1 VRNYLENDVRASG
14 PESTEPALE
23 FCEGQ
28 NVGPGAPDEHGSDGG
43 SVDPGD
49 AGDFA
54 NAALADGVPE
64 VHDEQSGGF
73 DDGIVGSDIGPADAE
88 VGRNRARRSRAHS
101 PSVAPTPPNADA
113 GAGSVVSPV
122 GVILD
127 GRNYRQRSGEVIAAL
142 ESYTPNVSAHNW
154 EAVQDFARDA
164 AALAAPT
171 SAHSALRLLQVA
183 GPFVVWCTAEQ
194 GLPLDAELLFA
205 PTTIDAY
212 CTGLTLKESTR
223 GTYRSVLLIISKVL
237 VPEAHQPSMVPM
249 HRRPIQVPYTKDQVI
264 QFRAWAKGQRTHLGR
279 QKAMLLLAFVLGAGL
294 TPGELGLVKREDIT
308 IDEAGVLIQVHGK
321 LPRIVPMLR
330 AWEKWVVAIAKR
342 AVTDT
347 LRSLA
352 PVGLNEAHVRERER
366 HDQDVEHLAET
377 SDHGLGLTEID
388 LRSPGGPDQL
398 REPLAGVPVA
408 GVPFLD
414 LALHRRVGARE
425 RMLGNE
431 PVKDPLRGMALFP
444 GAALV
449 FAEPLLDDALEPRHH
464 RCPGPGQPCRGSG

>member
-1 VRNYLENDVRASG
+1 
-14 PESTEPALE
+14 
-23 FCEGQ
+23 
-28 NVGPGAPDEHGSDGG
+28 
-43 SVDPGD
+43 
-49 AGDFA
+49 
-54 NAALADGVPE
+54 
-64 VHDEQSGGF
+64 
-73 DDGIVGSDIGPADAE
+73 
-88 VGRNRARRSRAHS
+88 
-101 PSVAPTPPNADA
+101 
-113 GAGSVVSPV
+113 
-122 GVILD
+122 
-127 GRNYRQRSGEVIAAL
+127 VIAAL

-330 AWEKWVVAIAKR
+330 AWEKWVVAIAK
-342 AVTDT
+342 
-347 LRSLA
+347 S
-352 PVGLNEAHVRERER
+352 
-366 HDQDVEHLAET
+366 
-377 SDHGLGLTEID
+377 
-388 LRSPGGPDQL
+388 
-398 REPLAGVPVA
+398 REPGDRMWGASNRGDSKNLLSSFYSSCTGEAPNSARLRATWITTHLSIGTPMKELMRAGGLVQFSNMNDYLHFVEPA
-408 GVPFLD
+408 DGAD
-414 LALHRRVGARE
+414 YRALLRGAR
-425 RMLGNE
+425 
-431 PVKDPLRGMALFP
+431 K
-444 GAALV
+444 
-449 FAEPLLDDALEPRHH
+449 
-464 RCPGPGQPCRGSG
+464 